1 MNHLVKGVSRHAL
14 RSTGRWVPVVIL
26 VAIGVAV
33 YVGTYTG
40 LDRIEDTTNQLYDE
54 LVLFDW
60 NFRIKREEVRRVP
73 TAPELEAIDGVR
85 AADWR
90 ARFPGV
96 ATLEDGTSVGAVVV
110 VVDPSRRPSVGDV
123 LLTEGQY
130 LDPEDDHGVIVDETF
145 ARDHA
150 LKPGDAFEV
159 TAFNAKTYATIRGI
173 GVFPE
178 YLVASVDDHMTLPV
192 RGSLVAILAS
202 KDVVTEQQDRNPAN
216 LFIGPTVNDLVVTL
230 DDDADPLTTRAA
242 LTRALAKFK
251 VLEVTA
257 GPDQYSVRCHRSRLW
272 AFRDFLPTVI
282 ALFEAMAA
290 LVLVLAM
297 HQLAR
302 SWRKEAGT
310 LLAFGVPRSRLTAAW
325 TAVLVAMVAAGVI
338 IGIGLSVPVAELVST
353 NYQRAMGFPLVI
365 APRRW
370 SSLIE
375 ACLLAALLVP
385 VGWLAVYQQLR
396 DTPRDLMYSA
406 AKTEPPGLS
415 RLLARLPLGRATA
428 LGLRNVFRR
437 PTAALVTIMSAAGT
451 LVMAGSMYLFA
462 DAQKVSTDRYLESR
476 AWDGLVQFPHA
487 MAEDEVDRLMNE
499 SGITSFEIF
508 TERQASV
515 RGSAAALEISLLGWP
530 ASSRLQGDGWLLE
543 GSDLD
548 PEVADGILLTHRDLG
563 QIGAQLGDEV
573 AVTVGDRSGSFTVV
587 GVLHSYTLEQGYITR
602 AAMDELL
609 GEPANPAGAMVTGDA
624 ASISALMRHK
634 DAGRVLRGETI
645 RTVTKESNA
654 ALVRIIDFYGH
665 LGALAALLIIIASM
679 RVRARERAA
688 EYGVLLGFGLPV
700 SWLGRG
706 LVAES
711 IVLGVGAGLLAM
723 PFTRF
728 ATLRFQARFAE
739 VWMYVPMDLDTM
751 AISLVLLAPIF
762 AMPVSA
768 LLPTLDLRRLNIARA
783 LSTRGTP

>member
-1 MNHLVKGVSRHAL
+1 MNRLVKGVSRHTR
-14 RSTGRWVPVVIL
+14 RSTGRWAPVVIL

-40 LDRIEDTTNQLYDE
+40 LDRIEDTTNELYDE
-54 LVLFDW
+54 LALFDW
-60 NFRIKREEVRRVP
+60 NFRIKRTEVRRVP
-73 TAPELEAIDGVR
+73 TARELEAIDGVR

-110 VVDPSRRPSVGDV
+110 AVDPSRRPSVGNV

-145 ARDHA
+145 ARDHG
-150 LKPGDAFEV
+150 LKPGDDFEV
-159 TAFNAKTYATIRGI
+159 KAFNTRTYATIRGI

-178 YLVASVDDHMTLPV
+178 YLVASVDEHMTLPV

-202 KDVVTEQQDRNPAN
+202 RNVVTEQQDRNPAN
-216 LFIGPTVNDLVVTL
+216 LFIGPTVNDVVVTL
-230 DDDADPLTTRAA
+230 DDDVDPLAARAA
-242 LTRALAKFK
+242 LTRALANFK

-257 GPDQYSVRCHRSRLW
+257 GQDQYSVRCHRSRLW

-290 LVLVLAM
+290 VVLVLAM

-302 SWRKEAGT
+302 GWRKEAGT
-310 LLAFGVPRSRLTAAW
+310 LLAFGVKRAQLATAW
-325 TAVLVAMVAAGVI
+325 TAVLVAMVAAGVM
-338 IGIGLSVPVAELVST
+338 IGVGLSVPVAELVST
-353 NYQRAMGFPLVI
+353 TYQSAMGFPLVI
-365 APRRW
+365 AARRW
-370 SSLIE
+370 GSLIE

-385 VGWLAVYQQLR
+385 VGWLAVYRQLR
-396 DTPRDLMYSA
+396 DTPRDLMYSVA
-406 AKTEPPGLS
+406 RAEPPGLS
-415 RLLARLPLGRATA
+415 RLLARFPLGRATA

-437 PTAALVTIMSAAGT
+437 PATALFTIVSAAGT

-462 DAQKVSTDRYLESR
+462 DAQEVSTDQYLESR
-476 AWDGLVQFPHA
+476 AWDGLVQFPRT
-487 MAEDEVDRLMNE
+487 MTESEVAQLMDE

-515 RGSAAALEISLLGWP
+515 RTSAAALDISLLGWP
-530 ASSRLQGDGWLLE
+530 ATSRLQGNGWLLE
-543 GSDLD
+543 GSDLGS
-548 PEVADGILLTHRDLG
+548 EVADGILLTHRDLG
-563 QIGAQLGDEV
+563 ELGAQLGDEV
-573 AVTVGDRSGSFTVV
+573 AVTVGDRSGRFTVV
-587 GVLHSYTLEQGYITR
+587 GVLHSYTLAQGYITR

-609 GEPANPAGAMVTGDA
+609 GKPADPAGAMVTGDA
-624 ASISALMRHK
+624 PSISALMRHRN
-634 DAGRVLRGETI
+634 AGLVLRGETI

-654 ALVRIIDFYGH
+654 ALVRIINVYGH
-665 LGALAALLIIIASM
+665 LGTLAALILIVASM

-751 AISLVLLAPIF
+751 AISLVLLAPVL
-762 AMPVSA
+762 AMPISA
-768 LLPTLDLRRLNIARA
+768 LLPTLDLRRLNIVRA
-783 LSTRGTP
+783 LSTRGAP